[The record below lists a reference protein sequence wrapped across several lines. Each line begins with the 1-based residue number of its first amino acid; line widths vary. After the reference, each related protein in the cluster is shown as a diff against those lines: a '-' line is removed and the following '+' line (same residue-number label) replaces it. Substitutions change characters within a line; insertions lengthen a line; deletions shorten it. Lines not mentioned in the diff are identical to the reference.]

1 MSTFINFVLDK
12 TEVRLKAPP
21 KYPVNITIIKIAF
34 ERIALFA
41 AKRPTNS
48 PKMILII
55 GTLMKMYRDSIEKP
69 MLNSILN
76 PNILKTINT
85 SEKT

>member
-21 KYPVNITIIKIAF
+21 KYPVSVTIIKMVF
-34 ERIALFA
+34 ESIALFA

-55 GTLMKMYRDSIEKP
+55 GTVIKMYKDSVEKLI
-69 MLNSILN
+69 LNSI
-76 PNILKTINT
+76 
-85 SEKT
+85 